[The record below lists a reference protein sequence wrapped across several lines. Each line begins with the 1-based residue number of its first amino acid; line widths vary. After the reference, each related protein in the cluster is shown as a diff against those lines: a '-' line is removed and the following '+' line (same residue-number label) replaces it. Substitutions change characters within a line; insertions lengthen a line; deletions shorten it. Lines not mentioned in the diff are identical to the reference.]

1 MNKAELVAKIKPA
14 GSSNAVAEQVL
25 DALGKVVQEAIAN
38 GEEVTIPGIAKI
50 GVTVKAARNGRNP
63 RTGEAIE
70 IAARKA
76 PKITALKALK
86 DAAAGK

>member
-1 MNKAELVAKIKPA
+1 MNKAELIAKIKPA
-14 GSSNAVAEQVL
+14 GASNALAEQVL
-25 DALGKVVQEAIAN
+25 DALGKVVQEAVSN

-50 GVTVKAARNGRNP
+50 GVTAKAARTGRNP

-76 PKITALKALK
+76 PKITVLKALK